1 MSGDPY
7 QRLMFAVWTQA
18 LSDINKGYLLE
29 KEAFK
34 VGNKK
39 KEKEI
44 MLNAKEAM
52 EWIETAPHT
61 FELVASLHNIPT
73 DMFRD
78 KSLDVIKKNK
88 ERINERRQLTTEYMY
103 ATVSRFRNYNEAFT
117 RNTNLHITIS

>member
-34 VGNKK
+34 VGNLK
-39 KEKEI
+39 KEVEI
-44 MLNAKEAM
+44 ETNATEAL
-52 EWIETAPHT
+52 EWIEKAPHT
-61 FELVASLHNIPT
+61 FQLTASLHNIPT
-73 DMFRD
+73 DIFRR
-78 KSLDVIKKNK
+78 KSLDVIKKNR
-88 ERINERRQLTTEYMY
+88 ERINERQPLTTEYMY

-117 RNTNLHITIS
+117 RNTELHITVS